1 MTLAAGSIAL
11 PVPSWLVPKHS
22 QHRMQPGWWQVVRPA
37 DIGQWAAPQAPA
49 PGAQLPAT
57 SLSSPG
63 PSLCGVS
70 GKASPAVCPP
80 QVLAG
85 PELESSFAMT
95 APSLSPCS
103 FPASRQP
110 AAHPVPWGGLEGVD
124 GFAAA
129 EQRATLPL
137 PHAAAGSEP
146 PSQGAIS
153 LRGLAGGLQGPGS
166 TFTAGL
172 DPGCR
177 RGWKTTGVLA
187 ACLQRAGGS
196 SAVVRGALPPAVVGS
211 HRSACGHRAE
221 AKAELPP
228 LPSARPSA
236 AMVAVK
242 GEQSRAVCA
251 ASRV

>member
-1 MTLAAGSIAL
+1 MPSEPSPAS
-11 PVPSWLVPKHS
+11 VP
-22 QHRMQPGWWQVVRPA
+22 
-37 DIGQWAAPQAPA
+37 
-49 PGAQLPAT
+49 
-57 SLSSPG
+57 
-63 PSLCGVS
+63 
-70 GKASPAVCPP
+70 SPAVCPP

-85 PELESSFAMT
+85 PELESSFAMI

-110 AAHPVPWGGLEGVD
+110 AAHPAPWGGLEGVD
-124 GFAAA
+124 GFAAT

-153 LRGLAGGLQGPGS
+153 LSGLAGGLQGPGS

-172 DPGCR
+172 APSCR
-177 RGWKTTGVLA
+177 RGWKTTGVLT
-187 ACLQRAGGS
+187 ACLQQAGGS

-236 AMVAVK
+236 AVVAVR
-242 GEQSRAVCA
+242 GERSRAVCA
-251 ASRV
+251 DSRV